1 MRQIMK
7 FFGQYRAVHTNENA
21 QNNMESGGLATPT
34 TEPIN
39 DKFTKSLKANRSINK
54 GFSIVDVFFNKR
66 KAGRGPRWPK
76 GKFKIISFIRVVKSL
91 KCFQMLSL
99 QYLRRINHFVQ
110 NILFLL

>member
-1 MRQIMK
+1 MK
-7 FFGQYRAVHTNENA
+7 FFGQYRAVHTNENS
-21 QNNMESGGLATPT
+21 QSNMESGGLATPT

-76 GKFKIISFIRVVKSL
+76 GKFKIIYFASFVRGRQIIKALLDAHNTDGRVI
-91 KCFQMLSL
+91 CTA
-99 QYLRRINHFVQ
+99 H
-110 NILFLL
+110 ILFLV